1 MVNSKLLKQKHIYI
15 GSSAL
20 LQFNKILN
28 KNNYKQFIIV
38 CDENTFK
45 HCLPLLIAQ
54 CPKLVKANVFEIEP
68 GEVSKS
74 LNIAAQFW
82 QTLVENKIEKDA
94 LIINLGGGV
103 VCDLGG
109 FCAAIYK
116 RGIDFMNVPTSL
128 LAMADASVGS
138 KTGIDFEGV
147 KNILGSFYQPKAVF
161 IEPLFLITLPNSEMK
176 NGLTEIVKMALI
188 SDSKFWQQLNN
199 PQTSIDEKLIEKAI
213 LIKSKIVIKDPYDKG
228 IRQTLNYGHSIGHA
242 IESLTLNTIKPLM
255 HGEAVL
261 IGMIIENHISYQKK
275 ILKKEVMNEINHFL
289 VSNFKPA
296 CIPKNNLNPILA
308 FLINDKKN
316 KNAKFMFSLLEKIGA
331 CKINVEVTTGEIKKA
346 LQYYEKLVE

>member
-1 MVNSKLLKQKHIYI
+1 MVNSKLLTQKHIYI

-20 LQFNKILN
+20 LHLNKILN
-28 KNNYKQFIIV
+28 KNNYKHYIIV

-45 HCLPLLIAQ
+45 HCLPLLISQ
-54 CPKLVKANVFEIEP
+54 CPKLAKANVFEIEA

-74 LNIAAQFW
+74 LHIAAQLW
-82 QTLVENKIEKDA
+82 QTLIENKIGKDA

-103 VCDLGG
+103 VSDLGG
-109 FCAAIYK
+109 FCAAVYK
-116 RGIDFMNVPTSL
+116 RGIDFMNVPTTL

-147 KNILGSFYQPKAVF
+147 KNVLGSFYEPKAIF
-161 IEPLFLITLPNSEMK
+161 IEPLFLITLPINEMK

-188 SDSKFWQQLNN
+188 NDSKFWQQLNN

-213 LIKSKIVIKDPYDKG
+213 LIKNKIVSKDPYDKG

-242 IESLTLNTIKPLM
+242 LESLTFNTAKPMM

-275 ILKKEVMNEINHFL
+275 ILKKEEMNKINRFL
-289 VSNFKPA
+289 VANFKPTSLSTKSL
-296 CIPKNNLNPILA
+296 IPILT
-308 FLINDKKN
+308 FLSNDKKN
-316 KNAKFMFSLLEKIGA
+316 KSAKFLFSLLERIGA
-331 CKINVEVTTGEIKKA
+331 CKINVEVTIGEIKKA
-346 LQYYEKLVE
+346 LQYYEKLVA